1 MQRCPSRM
9 VERQTRVRLDGR
21 LLEEQDWEPS
31 HQFVV
36 EEGLPNWRGFLAVVL
51 EDKGRREVRNL
62 VHLNRSEGR
71 HGRGL
76 EGKLYRLC
84 LEAVD
89 EDDAMGEVVP
99 LADRGRAGDEGGK
112 KDDENFRRF
121 R

>member
-21 LLEEQDWEPS
+21 LLEDRTGNPATSSSLRRDCQTGGDFLQLYWRTEAEGK
-31 HQFVV
+31 FVTSFIST
-36 EEGLPNWRGFLAVVL
+36 G
-51 EDKGRREVRNL
+51 
-62 VHLNRSEGR
+62 SEGR